1 VTSVAILAGGRSF
14 EREVSLRSGH
24 RVSTA
29 LRARGFDVDMI
40 DPSEPDFVA
49 RLCAARTSACYVAL
63 HGRDGEDGT
72 VQRILE
78 ALEIPYTG
86 SRPSACRAASD
97 KIAMKEALDAAD
109 VPTPAWGAVQA
120 SALRDLAAGPTIPRI
135 VERVGLPLLVKPATG
150 GSAMGITPVDRDDDV
165 ARAVMNA
172 LAFSD
177 AAVLERRID
186 GVEVA
191 AGLLEGIGNAL
202 PLVEVVPRS
211 GVFDFAARYTLG
223 ATEYFAPAR
232 LADEGAAAA
241 TDVAARAFA
250 TLGVR
255 DIARADVM
263 VAADGTAY
271 VIDVNV
277 SPGMTESSL
286 VPMAAQAVGIS
297 FEDLCERVI
306 RRALDRR
313 WMLTP

>member
-1 VTSVAILAGGRSF
+1 VIRVAVLAGGRSF

-24 RVSTA
+24 RVAAA
-29 LRARGFDVDMI
+29 LRSRGYDVDVI
-40 DPSEPDFVA
+40 DPGDHEFV
-49 RLCAARTSACYVAL
+49 RTLCDATVSACYVAL

-72 VQRILE
+72 VQRILD
-78 ALEIPYTG
+78 ALAIPYTG
-86 SRPSACRAASD
+86 APPAACRMASD
-97 KIAMKEALDAAD
+97 KIAMKETLAAAGLA
-109 VPTPAWGAVQA
+109 TPPWGAVQA
-120 SALRDLAAGPTIPRI
+120 AALRDLGAGPTIPRI

-150 GSAMGITPVDRDDDV
+150 GSAMGITAVDDGADV

-177 AAVLERRID
+177 AAIIERRIA

-191 AGLLEGIGNAL
+191 AGLLEAIDTPL

-232 LADEGAAAA
+232 VAAEVAAAA
-241 TDVAARAFA
+241 TETARRAFEV
-250 TLGVR
+250 LGVR
-255 DIARADVM
+255 DIARADLM
-263 VAADGTAY
+263 IDAHGGAH

-286 VPMAAQAVGIS
+286 VPMAAQVVGAS
-297 FEDLCERVI
+297 FEDVCEGVL
-306 RRALDRR
+306 RRTLDRSSK
-313 WMLTP
+313 LTS

>member
-1 VTSVAILAGGRSF
+1 VTRVAVLAGGRSF

-24 RVSTA
+24 RVSAA
-29 LRARGFDVDMI
+29 LRARGLDVVLA

-49 RLCAARTSACYVAL
+49 KLCTANVSGCYVAL

-78 ALEIPYTG
+78 AVEIAYTG
-86 SRPSACRAASD
+86 SRPPACRVASD
-97 KIAMKEALDAAD
+97 KIAMKETLDGLGL
-109 VPTPAWGAVQA
+109 PTPAWGSVQA
-120 SALRDLAAGPTIPRI
+120 CALRDLAAGPTIPRI

-150 GSAMGITPVDRDDDV
+150 GSAMGITPVDRPEDV
-165 ARAVMNA
+165 SRAVMNA

-177 AAVLERRID
+177 SAILERRVE

-191 AGLLEGIGNAL
+191 AGMLDGAGTSL

-223 ATEYFAPAR
+223 ATDYFAPAR
-232 LADEGAAAA
+232 LAGETAAAA
-241 TDVAARAFA
+241 TETAARAFDA
-250 TLGVR
+250 LGMR
-255 DIARADVM
+255 DVGRADLM
-263 VAADGTAY
+263 IGRDGTPY

-286 VPMAAQAVGIS
+286 VPMAAQAAGIS
-297 FEDLCERVI
+297 FEDLCERVVH
-306 RRALDRR
+306 RALERTST
-313 WMLTP
+313 LTM